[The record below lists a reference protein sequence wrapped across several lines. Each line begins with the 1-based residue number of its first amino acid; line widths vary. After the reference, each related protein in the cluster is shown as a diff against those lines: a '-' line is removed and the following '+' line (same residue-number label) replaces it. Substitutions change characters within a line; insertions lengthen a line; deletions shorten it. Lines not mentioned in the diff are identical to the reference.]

1 MAADQAAGLTLK
13 VDASAVKAASVE
25 LDNLTTASGKAESAT
40 GKFNE
45 TNKKTKKTALDAGE
59 GLGKQGEALGKINT
73 GMSKQEILAQRLGT
87 STKNLGFASRNAA
100 MQLQDVVVSL
110 DMGMP
115 AYRVLLQQLPQVTG
129 AFGGL
134 GNTLR
139 YFAGVLGPVGLAV
152 TAVSAALG
160 TGIAIISRSER
171 QLAALNK
178 TIVLT
183 GNVSGLSADQML
195 RMAESGESAGR
206 SFNKTLST
214 LQLLAQAGVKA
225 GADFEN
231 LSKVV
236 QDFAKASGQPIED
249 VVAQIGKLS
258 TDPVGGLRALAD
270 QYHNVTEAQIQ
281 NVQQLVNQ
289 GKQTEAVATANGIAS
304 SSFAK
309 MAGEIKSNA
318 GTLENAMNAVT
329 SAAKSMWDAILDIG
343 RPQSSNAK
351 EMEVR
356 DQLQRRIT
364 AYNAEMKAINQQGG
378 VATEAQK
385 ARVDALNGEIE
396 ALNRSLSALTATNTA
411 QRQKNQATA
420 EAARAQE
427 EANQRTKTAND
438 LATQYAT
445 NAEKRTKEMERLREA
460 LKSGAINQAQ
470 FLEYEKRI
478 NEQYK
483 DKSGS
488 KAAAERVNAGVK
500 MVEVARQELAAL
512 RAAGKQQA
520 QNANDGTR
528 TSKAQAELNKLTAEQ
543 AVILEAAKGRT
554 LTTSEKQRLA
564 EYDTTI
570 EIRKQIVEE
579 AKRQDAAEKA
589 LKAHQQVDA
598 YLKNQD
604 ASIKAITDGYAMSTR
619 EAANL
624 REELQLIDRL
634 NRTGASA
641 ADTTAAV
648 NKLRE
653 LQEAQR
659 GESASMFDGF
669 SRGLKDSVDEMG
681 TAYSQM
687 ADLTKFSFS
696 TMTNSL
702 NEFFTTGKFQAKD
715 MVNTILAELVRLAT
729 SSAFKSLIEAF
740 GKGSGGGGSLFG
752 SIFGALTANAKG
764 GAYAGGNLSAFSGQ
778 VVDSPTFFN
787 YGVKAF
793 ANGAGL
799 MGEAGPE
806 AIMPLRRGADGKL
819 GVAASGAGGGIMV
832 NTTVNMGTGKTDT
845 DVSGTGDQRVAQA
858 FGKQITET
866 VKAEIVKQTRPGG
879 ILFKK

>member
-1 MAADQAAGLTLK
+1 MAADQAAGLTLR
-13 VDASAVKAASVE
+13 VDASAVKAASTE
-25 LDNLTTASGKAESAT
+25 LDNLTTASGKAEAAT

-45 TNKKTKKTALDAGE
+45 TNKKTKEWGLQAGE
-59 GLGKQGEALGKINT
+59 ALGKQGEALGKVNT
-73 GMSKQEILAQRLGT
+73 NMSKQELLAQRLGT

-115 AYRVLLQQLPQVTG
+115 AYRVMLQQLPQVTG

-152 TAVSAALG
+152 TALTAALG
-160 TGIAIISRSER
+160 TGVAVISRSER
-171 QLAALNK
+171 QLSALNK
-178 TIVLT
+178 TITLT

-195 RMAESGESAGR
+195 RMAESGEAAGR
-206 SFNKTLST
+206 SFSKTLST

-231 LSKVV
+231 LSRVV

-249 VVAQIGKLS
+249 VVEQIGKLS
-258 TDPVGGLRALAD
+258 SDPVGGLRALAD

-289 GKQTEAVATANGIAS
+289 GRQTEAVATANGIAS

-309 MAGEIKSNA
+309 MASEIKGNA
-318 GTLENAMNAVT
+318 GTLERSMNAVT

-356 DQLQRRIT
+356 DQLQRRVT
-364 AYNAEMKAINQQGG
+364 AYNAEMRAINKQGG

-385 ARVDALNGEIE
+385 ARIEALNGEIE
-396 ALNRSLSALTATNTA
+396 ALNRSLGALTATNTA
-411 QRQKNQATA
+411 QRQKNQATH

-445 NAEKRTKEMERLREA
+445 NAERRTKEMNRLREA
-460 LKSGAINQAQ
+460 LKSGAITQAQ

-483 DKSGS
+483 DKSAT

-500 MVEVARQELAAL
+500 MVEIARQELAAL

-520 QNANDGTR
+520 QNATDGSR

-554 LTTSEKQRLA
+554 LTTTEKQRVA

-604 ASIKAITDGYAMSTR
+604 ASIKAITSGYAMSTR

-669 SRGLKDSVDEMG
+669 SRGLKDSVDDMG

-702 NEFFTTGKFQAKD
+702 NEFFTTGKTSAKD

-729 SSAFKSLIEAF
+729 SSAFKSLISAF
-740 GKGSGGGGSLFG
+740 GSGSGGGSLFG
-752 SIFGALTANAKG
+752 SIFSAISANAKG

-778 VVDSPTFFN
+778 VVDTPTFFN

-806 AIMPLRRGADGKL
+806 AIMPLRRGPDGKL

-832 NTTVNMGTGKTDT
+832 NTTVNMATGKTET